1 MQAIKAMGLV
11 KQYKSLTAVDKLHLE
26 IQQGELFSLLGVNGA
41 GKTTAIKMLS
51 CLSKPTAGDA
61 LVGGY
66 SITKQPEQVK
76 RLIGVSPQE
85 TAVAPNL
92 SVKENLELI
101 CGIHGFS
108 KEKTKAKIHELS
120 DQFALDTVLNRK
132 AGKLSG
138 GWQRRVSIAMA
149 LISEP
154 QILFLDEPT
163 LGLDVL
169 ARHDLWEVIRS
180 LKGRVTIILTTHYME
195 EAESLSDHIG
205 IMKGGNFLA
214 VGNVHVSVRHNCI
227 WLKIR
232 LILANLLKVT
242 GNKLCVR
249 HSIQLV
255 KTRKLIV
262 KLMIAESNR
271 IIANLVH
278 QIYNVLAL
286 GYSTQRS
293 ALNKIAHRHNTYI
306 CIGF

>member
-1 MQAIKAMGLV
+1 MQTIEARGLV
-11 KQYKSLTAVDKLHLE
+11 KQYKKLTAVDKLYLE

-51 CLSKPTAGDA
+51 CLTKPTAGDA

-66 SITKQPEQVK
+66 SITKQPKQVK

-120 DQFALDTVLNRK
+120 NQFALDTVLNRK

-163 LGLDVL
+163 LGLDVI

-205 IMKGGNFLA
+205 IMKSGNLLA
-214 VGNVHVSVRHNCI
+214 VGTVEELNKKAGTDDFETAFVS
-227 WLKIR
+227 
-232 LILANLLKVT
+232 
-242 GNKLCVR
+242 
-249 HSIQLV
+249 
-255 KTRKLIV
+255 IV
-262 KLMIAESNR
+262 KEA
-271 IIANLVH
+271 
-278 QIYNVLAL
+278 
-286 GYSTQRS
+286 
-293 ALNKIAHRHNTYI
+293 
-306 CIGF
+306 